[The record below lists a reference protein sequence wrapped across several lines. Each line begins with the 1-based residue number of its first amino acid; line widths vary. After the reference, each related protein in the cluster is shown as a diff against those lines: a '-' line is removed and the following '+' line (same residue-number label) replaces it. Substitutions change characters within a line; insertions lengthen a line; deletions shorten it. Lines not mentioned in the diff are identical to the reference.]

1 MDLIETDF
9 HELRTVLNAELQ
21 KPESLSQ
28 AGIVKRYLPIILE
41 YLEQGLLW
49 EVILQALTKKGIT
62 LNLRSFQQTV
72 YRLKKKQTP
81 KYDNQSKLLKA
92 TTTETIVVKGCDE
105 QKTAAPMAQK
115 NENVVSGGAS
125 HSMSVPKAPAVSSE
139 AETAKVSNGWE
150 LERQDDLIP
159 AELLKKAFV
168 EIDGKLID
176 VRQPRPA
183 EFGDESEVTTDKVTP
198 SSPNWK
204 KYVER
209 HERRVLFQRKM
220 DSWRINFKAWLADQG
235 FSDRKY

>member
-1 MDLIETDF
+1 LRLI
-9 HELRTVLNAELQ
+9 
-21 KPESLSQ
+21 S
-28 AGIVKRYLPIILE
+28 G
-41 YLEQGLLW
+41 GLGLCK
-49 EVILQALTKKGIT
+49 VRA
-62 LNLRSFQQTV
+62 
-72 YRLKKKQTP
+72 
-81 KYDNQSKLLKA
+81 KLLKA

-115 NENVVSGGAS
+115 NESVVSGGAS